1 MDNKTA
7 TILCLIGG
15 ILLIIVSAT
24 GSIGFFEMLK
34 LLAEVDEIA
43 EFYWIVEML
52 LNILTY
58 IAALGGITVVI
69 GALLIMKSREGTGKF
84 VIGIA
89 VGMSLI
95 GLIIQLVTLIYVAGF
110 TAALN
115 FFILASQS
123 MGWIGIF
130 LTIFGRRAIKSD

>member
-1 MDNKTA
+1 MDNKMA
-7 TILCLIGG
+7 TMLCFLGG

-24 GSIGFFEMLK
+24 GSIGFFQYLA
-34 LLAEVDEIA
+34 LLAGVAEIA
-43 EFYWIVEML
+43 EYYWIIELL
-52 LNILTY
+52 LNILLY
-58 IAALGGITVVI
+58 IAALGGIAVVI

-95 GLIIQLVTLIYVAGF
+95 GLIIQLITMVYFSGVA
-110 TAALN
+110 AALN

-123 MGWIGIF
+123 LGWIGIF
-130 LTIFGRRAIKSD
+130 LTIFGRKAIKSD